1 MKYRRDIKYDAVIHA
16 DYARQGGRG
25 RGTQRRAKF
34 RAGLIAGCAVALAIG
49 VFITRTAK
57 HPPSIQVAEEPRER
71 IGLRVPAASKHEQ
84 PQQML
89 ARLPFEPR
97 VPAPTVPKLL
107 PASSSSHANWAT
119 TAIRAGESLSIIFD
133 RIGVGKSDAQ
143 RVIECVRAEKVL
155 QTINA
160 GRTIAFR
167 LEEGRLEELAYEV
180 DMLNTVVI
188 KRDGDK
194 YSSELVELESDVRV
208 AAVGGEITR
217 SLFLDGR
224 AAGLSDRLIMEFT
237 EIFGWDVDFVLDLR
251 RGDRFKVVYE
261 EIYRGDDKV
270 SNGRILGAEFTNR
283 GRTLQ
288 ALFYKSPDGSE
299 GYYSENGQAMRKAF
313 LRAPL
318 NFTRIS
324 SRFNL
329 ARKHPILN
337 KIRAHRGVDYSAP
350 MGTPIRAV
358 ANGKVEFAGTQS
370 GYGNVIILRHGDS
383 YSTLYGHLSKFAKN
397 LARGKSVQ
405 QGQLIGY
412 VGKSGLATG
421 PHLHYEFRINNVH
434 HDPLTVKLPRSISL
448 DKNHL
453 PQFQQAVEATVA
465 LLESITE
472 DGGNDNMVANATRDR
487 QRARPSDL

>member
-1 MKYRRDIKYDAVIHA
+1 
-16 DYARQGGRG
+16 
-25 RGTQRRAKF
+25 
-34 RAGLIAGCAVALAIG
+34 
-49 VFITRTAK
+49 
-57 HPPSIQVAEEPRER
+57 
-71 IGLRVPAASKHEQ
+71 
-84 PQQML
+84 ML

-97 VPAPTVPKLL
+97 VPAPTIPKLL

-119 TAIRAGESLSIIFD
+119 TEIRAGESLSIIFD
-133 RIGVGKSDAQ
+133 RIGVAKSDAQ
-143 RVIECVRAEKVL
+143 RVLECVRTEKVL

-167 LEEGRLEELAYEV
+167 LEEGRLEELAYEI

-188 KRDGDK
+188 KRDGDA

-208 AAVGGEITR
+208 AAAGGEITR

-224 AAGLSDRLIMEFT
+224 AAGLSDRLIMDFT

-261 EIYRGDDKV
+261 EIYRGNDKV

-283 GRTLQ
+283 GRTLR

-299 GYYSENGQAMRKAF
+299 GYYSENGQAMQKAF

-337 KIRAHRGVDYSAP
+337 RIRAHRGVDYAAP

-370 GYGNVIILRHGDS
+370 GYGNVIVLRHGDS

-397 LARGKSVQ
+397 VARGKSVQ

-434 HDPLTVKLPRSISL
+434 KDPLTVKLPRSISL
-448 DKNHL
+448 DKRHL
-453 PQFQQAVEATVA
+453 PQFQQDIEATVA

-472 DGGNDNMVANATRDR
+472 DDGNDNMVANATRDR
-487 QRARPSDL
+487 ERVRPSDL

>member
-1 MKYRRDIKYDAVIHA
+1 VKYRRDIKYDAVVHA
-16 DYARQGGRG
+16 DYARRDGRG
-25 RGTQRRAKF
+25 RGTQQRAKLL
-34 RAGLIAGCAVALAIG
+34 AGVITGCAVALVIS
-49 VFITRTAK
+49 VFITRGAK
-57 HPPSIQVAEEPRER
+57 HPPSVQVAEEPRER
-71 IGLRVPAASKHEQ
+71 IGLRVPASSLQ
-84 PQQML
+84 QQQQQML

-107 PASSSSHANWAT
+107 PASSSSDANWT
-119 TAIRAGESLSIIFD
+119 TTEIRAGESLSIIFD
-133 RIGVGKSDAQ
+133 RIGVTRSDAQ
-143 RVIECVRAEKVL
+143 RVLKCVRAEKVL

-167 LEEGRLEELAYEV
+167 LEEGRLEELAYEI

-188 KRDGDK
+188 KRDGDT

-208 AAVGGEITR
+208 AAAGGEITR

-224 AAGLSDRLIMEFT
+224 AAGLSDRLIMDFT

-261 EIYRGDDKV
+261 EIYRGNDKV
-270 SNGRILGAEFTNR
+270 SNGRILGAEFNNR
-283 GRTLQ
+283 GRTLR

-299 GYYSENGQAMRKAF
+299 GYYSENGQAMQKAF

-329 ARKHPILN
+329 ARKHPVLN
-337 KIRAHRGVDYSAP
+337 RIRAHRGVDYAAP

-358 ANGKVEFAGTQS
+358 ANGKIEFAGTQS

-397 LARGKSVQ
+397 VARGKSVQ

-434 HDPLTVKLPRSISL
+434 QDPLTVKLPRSISL
-448 DKNHL
+448 DKRHL
-453 PQFQQAVEATVA
+453 PQFQQHVEATVA

-472 DGGNDNMVANATRDR
+472 EGSNDNMVANATRDR
-487 QRARPSDL
+487 ERVRPSDL